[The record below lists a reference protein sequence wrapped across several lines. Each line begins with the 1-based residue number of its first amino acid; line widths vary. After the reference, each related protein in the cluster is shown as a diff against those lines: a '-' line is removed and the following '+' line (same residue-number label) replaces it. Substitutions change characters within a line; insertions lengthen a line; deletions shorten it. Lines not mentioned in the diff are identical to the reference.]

1 MKRILLVLEDVTVPG
16 DQPLK
21 LRVTTIADKSE
32 DEVFLA
38 STGIEAISPSES
50 EPQHLNVLRFD
61 ISRSLKQFL
70 ARETAPK
77 ELDIR
82 IQPVDGRNKPLAEV
96 KWSTGRVRL
105 ELTKE

>member
-32 DEVFLA
+32 EVFLA

-70 ARETAPK
+70 ARETAHK